1 MDVALIGFDTY
12 EDIKQIVYGTITEYE
27 RAGIFPLPGNWTL
40 ALSEEITERIL
51 DYLRAS
57 EGIPT

>member
-1 MDVALIGFDTY
+1 MIDFDMYQDV
-12 EDIKQIVYGTITEYE
+12 KQIVYQTIIEYRE
-27 RAGIFPLPGNWTL
+27 AGVFPLPGNWDL

-57 EGIPT
+57 EGIPV